1 MRHSTLT
8 RRLALAAAMS
18 TLGGVSHGTPAA
30 GGPLVIA
37 HRGASG
43 HRPEHTLEAY
53 RLAID
58 MGADYIE
65 PDLVMTADGALIV
78 RHEPMLGDTTD
89 VGRHPEFAAR
99 KTTRQVDGVSVTDWF
114 ASDFTLAEIRRL
126 RAVQPRAEREQQF
139 NGQFAIPTFDEVIAL
154 AKGAGRTVG
163 LYPEIKHSTFH
174 ADIFGAH
181 GIEDRLI
188 ATLHAHYDNSAEAPV
203 FIQSFEVG
211 NLRYL
216 HTRTAIRLVQL
227 IAGHDLR
234 ADGSVGLVAPLDRP
248 FDFVVAGDPRT
259 YADLLTADGL
269 EFVNDYA
276 DGIGPWKPYLLT
288 TVDDGVDRDGDGR
301 LTAADRRVVGDTGI
315 VERAHGLGLRVHA
328 WTFRDDAGGHGFA
341 DPVAEIAHYFALG
354 VDGVFTDFPATGVA
368 ARRMLPGGPAS
379 APEAISPDP

>member
-1 MRHSTLT
+1 MRHSTIT
-8 RRLALAAAMS
+8 RRLALAAAIS
-18 TLGGVSHGTPAA
+18 TLGGVSHAAPAA

-65 PDLVMTADGALIV
+65 PDLVMTADGQLIV

-89 VGRHPEFAAR
+89 VARHPEFAAR

-114 ASDFTLAEIRRL
+114 ASDFTLDEIRRL
-126 RAVQPRAEREQQF
+126 RAVQPRAARDQQF
-139 NGQFAIPTFDEVIAL
+139 NGRYAIPTFDEVIAL
-154 AKGAGRTVG
+154 AKGAARTVG
-163 LYPEIKHSTFH
+163 IYPEIKHSTFH
-174 ADIFGAH
+174 ADLFGAH
-181 GIEDRLI
+181 DIEDRVV
-188 ATLHAHYDNSAEAPV
+188 ATLHAHYDNSADAPV

-216 HTRTAIRLVQL
+216 HTRTEIRLIQL

-234 ADGSVGLVAPLDRP
+234 ADGSVALAAPSERP

-276 DGIGPWKPYLLT
+276 AGIGPWKPYLLT

-301 LTAADRRVVGDTGI
+301 LTVADRRVAGGTGI
-315 VERAHGLGLRVHA
+315 IERAHGLGLLVHA
-328 WTFRDDAGGHGFA
+328 WTFRDDAGGYGFA
-341 DPVAEIAHYFALG
+341 DPVAEIAYYFALG

-368 ARRMLPGGPAS
+368 ARRAPPPAVTP
-379 APEAISPDP
+379 AEP